1 MSGSAPPRPSSSGIA
16 DHAATGAAGA
26 GAGSAD
32 GAAGGGSSI
41 MQRALVAADC
51 SFAHCCASADGGGAS
66 SWYVTAGAFAGFGAT
81 RRSAAYVTFRSYS
94 SERRNCSTSA
104 CRLAFAAARSRSFR
118 SRWNLSSC
126 TRCSCRL

>member
-1 MSGSAPPRPSSSGIA
+1 
-16 DHAATGAAGA
+16 
-26 GAGSAD
+26 
-32 GAAGGGSSI
+32 
-41 MQRALVAADC
+41 MQRAFVAADC
-51 SFAHCCASADGGGAS
+51 SFAHCCASADGAGAS

-94 SERRNCSTSA
+94 SESRNCSTSA
-104 CRLAFAAARSRSFR
+104 ARLAFAAARSRSFR